1 MICVTLPWKL
11 SVPVCKIEITS
22 DSPLASVSKKSKRWK
37 MLESQRFRFSLL
49 HLPKQTDLPYTRT
62 CIHTHICTHILAH
75 THIHMHMHSWWVW
88 KAKLFFFFFFFW
100 SLRLIQTCG
109 HGGDDTQGTQ
119 PVCSAGVQTPVTRKG
134 RCCGVRVWVLSLCA
148 ECD

>member
-1 MICVTLPWKL
+1 MPRQKESQPHTQSQHHLQVSHCPAEVTLPWKL

-88 KAKLFFFFFFFW
+88 KAKLFFFFFSF
-100 SLRLIQTCG
+100 G
-109 HGGDDTQGTQ
+109 HC
-119 PVCSAGVQTPVTRKG
+119 V
-134 RCCGVRVWVLSLCA
+134 
-148 ECD
+148 